1 MPLKVLSYNIREG
14 GRFRLRALARVIR
27 AQQPDAVA
35 LLEANSRVGAQLL
48 ARQLGMRLTF
58 GRANNA
64 FHVAW
69 LSHRELPL
77 TRSAN
82 HRLPT
87 LAKTLLEIEVLW
99 DGAPLRLFATHLAA
113 GRDVLHPA
121 QEAPAI
127 LELLR
132 PPADQPHLLV
142 GDFNALHPA
151 DTVGPPPWGEEKM
164 HDAIDG
170 DPRQAI
176 RCILTAGYTDC
187 YRTLHPDTPG
197 YSYPAETPWLRLDY
211 IFANPPLAARLSAC
225 DVVNDAEAA
234 RASDH
239 FPVWA
244 EFR

>member
-14 GRFRLRALARVIR
+14 GRGRLPELARVIR
-27 AQQPDAVA
+27 QQQPDVVA
-35 LLEANSRVGAQLL
+35 LLEATSWVRAALL
-48 ARQLGMRLTF
+48 ARRLGMRLTF

-69 LSHRELPL
+69 LSRLPV
-77 TRSAN
+77 TGSAN

-87 LAKTLLEIEVLW
+87 LAKTLLELEVRW

-113 GRDVLHPA
+113 GQDVLHPA
-121 QEAPAI
+121 QEAPVI

-132 PPADQPHLLV
+132 PLADQPHLLL

-151 DTVGPPPWGEEKM
+151 DTVGPPPWGEEEM
-164 HDAIDG
+164 NEAIDG

-176 RCILTAGYTDC
+176 RCILTAGYVDC
-187 YRTLHPDTPG
+187 FRALHPETPG
-197 YSYPAETPWLRLDY
+197 YSYPAATPWLRLDY
-211 IFANPPLAARLSAC
+211 IFASPPLAARLSAC
-225 DVVNDAEAA
+225 DVVHDELAA